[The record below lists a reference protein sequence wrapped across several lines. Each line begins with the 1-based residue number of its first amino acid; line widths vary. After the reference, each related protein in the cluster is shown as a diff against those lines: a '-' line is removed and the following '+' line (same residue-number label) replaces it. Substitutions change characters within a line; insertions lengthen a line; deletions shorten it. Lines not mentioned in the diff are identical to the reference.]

1 MFLFHSIALIICASL
16 LQRAAP
22 LKPPISRISPLI
34 DSIAVSKTIEIH
46 SLTKDME
53 AKGQVVYSLCVGEPD
68 YQPPYE
74 VVSATAIAASSGLTK
89 YTGVTGIHLLLRHD
103 RHHRLIITHF

>member
-1 MFLFHSIALIICASL
+1 MFLFHSIVLILCALL
-16 LQRAAP
+16 PHVAP

-68 YQPPYE
+68 YQPPNE
-74 VVSATAIAASSGLTK
+74 VVSATAFAASNGLTK
-89 YTGVTGIHLLLRHD
+89 YTGVTGIHLPTRYSL
-103 RHHRLIITHF
+103 HRILITTNF